1 MVSISEATLTKTCD
15 EHCIA
20 FLEIL
25 NIKIEVVRLCLYY
38 YNLNS
43 KLHKQDFDRKLKSI
57 KGEDNIKVQAVNW
70 FLKKSTR
77 KTKTRNGEQRDIRVI
92 HKTENFFISKNHIFS
107 ASINITQQ
115 LKLQL
120 DYFTDKKIN
129 TILSSKPSVI
139 LQESKDYKLLFNK
152 NVNKQVK
159 RLIGFLFDY
168 KTFSKKDSIYSIKW
182 DAYKLSEK
190 LKINTCL
197 YCNRNYILTV
207 TNCNKKII
215 RPELDHFFPQSQH
228 PILALSFYNLIPS
241 CHICN
246 SNLKGKVSFSLEKYL
261 HPYLSNF
268 DKENAKFTYQPKN
281 PSAFYGDTRNLKIK
295 IDTSNVSNLERQING
310 NIELFKLDYIYNE
323 YLETVTN
330 FIDLQRKTNS
340 KRIKDIYENIFTDSK
355 GKKWIYN
362 EKEIYELMIRN
373 HYDSENFHKKPLGK
387 FEKDIAKELKL
398 I

>member
-1 MVSISEATLTKTCD
+1 MVSISEATLRKTCD
-15 EHCIA
+15 DHCIA

-25 NIKIEVVRLCLYY
+25 NIKIEVVKLCLYY

-43 KLHKQDFDRKLKSI
+43 KLHKQDFERKLKSI

-92 HKTENFFISKNHIFS
+92 DKTENFFISKNHIFS
-107 ASINITQQ
+107 ASANITQQ
-115 LKLQL
+115 LKSQL
-120 DYFTDKKIN
+120 DYFTDKKIK

-159 RLIGFLFDY
+159 RLVVFLFDY
-168 KTFSKKDSIYSIKW
+168 KTFSRKDSIYSIKW

-190 LKINTCL
+190 LKINSCL

-215 RPELDHFFPQSQH
+215 RPELDHFFPQSEH

-246 SNLKGKVSFSLEKYL
+246 SNLKGKVSFSLDKYL
-261 HPYLSNF
+261 HPYLSSF
-268 DKENAKFTYQPKN
+268 DKENAKFTYEPKN
-281 PSAFYGDTRNLKIK
+281 PSAFFGDNRNLKIK
-295 IDTSNVSNLERQING
+295 IDTSHVSNLEQQVKG

-323 YLETVTN
+323 YVETVTN

-355 GKKWIYN
+355 GKKWIYK
-362 EKEIYELMIRN
+362 EKDIYELIIRN
-373 HYDSENFHKKPLGK
+373 HYDSENFYKKPFGK

>member
-1 MVSISEATLTKTCD
+1 MVSISEATLRKTCD
-15 EHCIA
+15 DHCIA

-25 NIKIEVVRLCLYY
+25 NIKIEVVKLCLYY

-92 HKTENFFISKNHIFS
+92 DKTENFFISKNHIFS
-107 ASINITQQ
+107 ASANITQQ
-115 LKLQL
+115 LKSQL
-120 DYFTDKKIN
+120 DYFTEKKIN
-129 TILSSKPSVI
+129 TILSSKPAVI

-159 RLIGFLFDY
+159 RLVVFLFDY

-190 LKINTCL
+190 LKINSCL

-215 RPELDHFFPQSQH
+215 RPELDHFFPQSEH

-261 HPYLSNF
+261 HPYLSSF

-295 IDTSNVSNLERQING
+295 IDTSNVLNLECQING

-373 HYDSENFHKKPLGK
+373 HYDSENFHKKPFGK